1 MYLFHGNIHD
11 KMNYLYYYTSII
23 RGDNFFGGIYL
34 IFYHEI
40 FLSMSFASMTFIIIE
55 LLTNMDTEN
64 ENEYGGNSVV
74 RKGW

>member
-23 RGDNFFGGIYL
+23 RDVIFFGGIYL

-64 ENEYGGNSVV
+64 ENEFGGNSVV
-74 RKGW
+74 RKG